1 MLPHHQPEAWT
12 TLHCETWASHSTCL
26 NLTLL
31 ILWMG
36 MGMGLAEARVRD
48 ACAL

>member
-1 MLPHHQPEAWT
+1 MSP

-26 NLTLL
+26 RLTLL
-31 ILWMG
+31 ILGMG
-36 MGMGLAEARVRD
+36 MGMAMAEVRK